1 MLCSA
6 MEGVVGCFDG
16 GEEALERV
24 GRLKGGYGRRLDM
37 QIGSSV
43 RPRKGRVRCAESE

>member
-1 MLCSA
+1 MKCYGRVS
-6 MEGVVGCFDG
+6 GCFDG

-24 GRLKGGYGRRLDM
+24 GRLEGGFGSRLDL

-43 RPRKGRVRCAESE
+43 RPRKGRVWYTESE